1 MVLHNL
7 AKCQPFLK
15 NSAYSGTDL
24 IPIVKFDQISALAL
38 LKPGSGCAV
47 GSNC

>member
-15 NSAYSGTDL
+15 NSARSVADL
-24 IPIVKFDQISALAL
+24 MPIVKFDQILALAL
-38 LKPGSGCAV
+38 LKSGSGCAV
-47 GSNC
+47 GLNC